1 MMMILGGHGMGTVRF
16 QSVFQAVLA
25 LVFLML
31 SAGCDVTRDYS
42 SSGSSESLSLSD
54 SDNGSSV
61 QVGVGEVFDITLK
74 ESSMNGYLWEVD
86 GPCSSI
92 LYNLNE
98 QFNCD
103 PFCNGTGC
111 GGTTTLRFV
120 ATSPGEVSLRLVHRQ
135 AQDMGSRILDSSM
148 STFEVEVTVVDN

>member
-1 MMMILGGHGMGTVRF
+1 MGTVRF
-16 QSVFQAVLA
+16 QRVFQAVLV

-31 SAGCDVTRDYS
+31 FAGCDVTRDYS
-42 SSGSSESLSLSD
+42 SSESSESLSLSD

-86 GPCSSI
+86 GAGSSI

-98 QFNCD
+98 QFTSD
-103 PFCNGTGC
+103 PLCNGTEC

-120 ATSPGEVSLRLVHRQ
+120 ATRPGETSLRLVHRPV
-135 AQDMGSRILDSSM
+135 QDTGSRILDSSLGP
-148 STFEVEVTVVDN
+148 FEVEVTVVDN